1 MKNIPI
7 TQRVNSKSVNGK
19 VTQPILNV
27 GRVEAP
33 SKKMS
38 SPFKM
43 MSSPFKQEAK
53 IYVGSE
59 KGNSAGGATAGSAG
73 KNITDKPITTNL
85 DAAIKNE
92 GTKIIEGKSDP
103 KTTALYNERRRLA
116 RLADAQATLDRDK
129 RAGEGEVGL
138 DADTNTAPN
147 TDGGK
152 PGDEATLFKNV
163 GGDAQG
169 ARERRE
175 NIRNIKNLT
184 GQKKRSEM
192 RLLRAGGKK
201 DADGNSIK
209 KGTQAYK
216 DKKAEIKQDK
226 FSGRNK
232 VIDTEIRNSEQQSL
246 ENLASKSDTKV
257 TGVDLAVTKGQL
269 TKAEQEEQLRKERDA
284 KFAKK
289 GNDTGSDYERGKVKG
304 STEKRDPNSTLTEDD
319 TEKRKLN
326 SNLTEDDTP
335 LGKKQNGFFGKKSPM
350 KMKYFK

>member
-27 GRVEAP
+27 GKVEAP
-33 SKKMS
+33 AKKMS

-43 MSSPFKQEAK
+43 MSSPFKQKAK
-53 IYVGSE
+53 IYVDPE
-59 KGNSAGGATAGSAG
+59 EGNSAGGATAGSAG

-85 DAAIKNE
+85 DAAIKSE
-92 GTKIIEGKSDP
+92 GTKIVKKSDP

-116 RLADAQATLDRDK
+116 KERDAQETLDRDK
-129 RAGEGEVGL
+129 RAGEVEVGPDV
-138 DADTNTAPN
+138 DAN

-152 PGDEATLFKNV
+152 PGAEATLFKNV

-169 ARERRE
+169 AAERRE

-232 VIDTEIRNSEQQSL
+232 VIDTEIRNSERQSE
-246 ENLASKSDTKV
+246 ENLVGSTRTGHYSGTKV
-257 TGVDLAVTKGQL
+257 TGVDKGVTKGER
-269 TKAEQEEQLRKERDA
+269 TEEQQRVQLEAERN
-284 KFAKK
+284 KK
-289 GNDTGSDYERGKVKG
+289 YEEVKNNFTFIEGDNGADYESGQVKG
-304 STEKRDPNSTLTEDD
+304 STKKRDPDGPT
-319 TEKRKLN
+319 
-326 SNLTEDDTP
+326 
-335 LGKKQNGFFGKKSPM
+335 KKQNGFFGKKSPM